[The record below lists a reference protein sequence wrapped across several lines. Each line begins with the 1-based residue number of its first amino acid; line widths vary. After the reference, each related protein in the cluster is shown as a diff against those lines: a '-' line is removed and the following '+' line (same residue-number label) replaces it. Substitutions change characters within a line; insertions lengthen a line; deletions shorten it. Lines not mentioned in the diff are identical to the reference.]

1 MKQTTERRKQT
12 MSEDF
17 DDMPGMIYP
26 DQPAPVVPK
35 AARNSEQLRQL
46 VMSNPQQLLAYA
58 RGNQQPRRTSQPET
72 LGGIIGDNP
81 LKARL
86 ELMRQRVINEAPRQR
101 EADYDAPPPNLYI
114 VRDRQRP
121 DKKYCPE
128 CHYMVDL
135 TDNHGWLHNYQT
147 MKEEPCPVC
156 SPPVIRARNQRASAR
171 LIKELV
177 ALGRFFD
184 KCNLPPEAFNLSL
197 SAFPAAGDQ
206 GAKRAV
212 EMFINE
218 RLRNLILIGPPGTGK
233 TGLAISA
240 VKVLV
245 SQGKQALFLPMSQYV
260 DMAREDADYHNPN
273 KTHIEAITRG
283 VEVLFLDDMGLE
295 VVTRKTL
302 ELTQKL
308 IEARHAAGL
317 RTFITTN
324 LTLKGLLAAWNLP
337 EYDRSGFQPAA
348 RTIDRLKAWYRPI
361 EVKSAS
367 LRSEGV

>member
-1 MKQTTERRKQT
+1 MT
-12 MSEDF
+12 DY
-17 DDMPGMIYP
+17 DDMPGMLYP
-26 DQPAPVVPK
+26 GETDQPAAAPAK
-35 AARNSEQLRQL
+35 AGRKLSGAEQLRQ
-46 VMSNPQQLLAYA
+46 MAMNNPGQLIQYA
-58 RGNQQPRRTSQPET
+58 NGNRPASRRASSQPEKM
-72 LGGIIGDNP
+72 GGIIGDNP

-86 ELMRQRVINEAPRQR
+86 ALMRQRISGEGQRQR
-101 EADYDAPPPNLYI
+101 EADYDAPPPNLYL
-114 VRDRQRP
+114 VSDRQRP
-121 DKKYCPE
+121 EQQRCPH
-128 CHYMVDL
+128 CHHMVNE
-135 TDNHGWLHNYQT
+135 TDTHGWLHNAET

-171 LIKELV
+171 MIKDLI
-177 ALGRFFD
+177 AQGRFFD

-197 SAFPAAGDQ
+197 ATFPTRGDQ
-206 GAKRAV
+206 GAKSRV
-212 EMFINE
+212 EAFINE
-218 RLRNLILIGPPGTGK
+218 RLINLILIGPPGTGK

-240 VKVLV
+240 VKLLT

-260 DMAREDADYHNPN
+260 DMAREDADYSNKD

-324 LTLKGLLAAWNLP
+324 LTLKGLQAAWNLP
-337 EYDRSGFQPAA
+337 EYDRSGFQPAS
-348 RTIDRLKAWYRPI
+348 RTIDRLKAWYKPYEI
-361 EVKSAS
+361 KNGVS